1 MSLRKAASLGAI
13 RMAVQMVASFLSV
26 KVTSVYLGPAG
37 IGLVGQLQS
46 FMGMT
51 LGVVSSGVNTGV
63 IRLTA
68 EYGTD
73 VERRRKLVSTV
84 VRALL
89 VVGVPVSLL
98 LLIGAHWIAGKLLDD
113 VGYAPAVMLFG
124 GLYLCGLFGSLLLG
138 LANGAKDYMSTT
150 YINIG
155 NILAGLALFA
165 LLSPTYGVVG
175 GLAAAALAPLM
186 SLAIAAFLARG
197 KPWFER
203 GALSSGFSRVELRRV
218 AGFIPMAVA
227 GAVVTPLAQIMVRD
241 TLAAHAGM
249 EAVGLLQG
257 VWRLSDLYLGIF
269 VSLFSMYYLPRF
281 AEIKGAPELRREIGR
296 GLLYIVPAVALIS
309 TLIYLLRDVL
319 IAVIFTHEFLPM
331 RDLFAWQMVGNVL
344 RMTSWLFG
352 YVLVAKASPLL
363 FAAIEISTGGAWVAF
378 AYWFIPKGGAIGAV
392 QSYVA
397 TYTFY
402 LVITACL
409 VFVITRKI
417 DRESKGEEK

>member
-1 MSLRKAASLGAI
+1 MSLRKAASLGAV

-46 FMGMT
+46 FIGMT
-51 LGVVSSGVNTGV
+51 LGVVASGVNTGV

-68 EYGTD
+68 EYGPD
-73 VERRRKLVSTV
+73 VKRRRKLVSTV
-84 VRALL
+84 LRALL
-89 VVGVPVSLL
+89 VVGTPVSLL
-98 LLIGAHWIAGKLLDD
+98 LLIGAPWIAGKLLDD
-113 VGYAPAVMLFG
+113 AGYAPAVMLFG

-138 LANGAKDYMSTT
+138 LANGAKDYTATT

-155 NILAGLALFA
+155 NILASLALFA

-186 SLAIAAFLARG
+186 SLAVAIILARG

-203 GALSSGFSRVELRRV
+203 SVLSSGFSRVELRRV
-218 AGFIPMAVA
+218 AGFIPMAIA
-227 GAVVTPLAQIMVRD
+227 GAVVTPLTQIMVRD
-241 TLAAHAGM
+241 ILAAQAGM

-269 VSLFSMYYLPRF
+269 VSMFSMYYLPRF
-281 AEIKGAPELRREIGR
+281 AEIKDAPELRREIGR
-296 GLLYIVPAVALIS
+296 GLLYIVPAVAFIS
-309 TLIYLLRDVL
+309 GLIYLLRDLL
-319 IAVIFTHEFLPM
+319 IAIIYTQEFLPM
-331 RDLFAWQMVGNVL
+331 RDLFAWQMIGNVL

-378 AYWFIPKGGAIGAV
+378 AYWFIPKDGAIGAV

>member
-1 MSLRKAASLGAI
+1 MSLFKAASLGAV

-37 IGLVGQLQS
+37 IGVLSQLQS

-51 LGVVSSGVNTGV
+51 LGVVSGGVNTGV

-73 VERRRKLVSTV
+73 LARRRTLVSTV
-84 VRALL
+84 VRALI
-89 VVGVPVSLL
+89 VVGVPVSLAL
-98 LLIGAHWIAGKLLDD
+98 LVGAPWIAGKLLDHA
-113 VGYAPAVMLFG
+113 GYAPAVMLFG
-124 GLYLCGLFGSLLLG
+124 ALYLCGLFGSLLLG
-138 LANGAKDYMSTT
+138 LAIGAKDYTSTT
-150 YINIG
+150 LINIG
-155 NILAGLALFA
+155 NILASLVLFT
-165 LLSPTYGVVG
+165 LLSPIYGVMG

-186 SLAIAAFLARG
+186 SLAVAAFVARG

-203 GALSSGFSRVELRRV
+203 SALSSVFSRDELRRV
-218 AGFIPMAVA
+218 AGFIPMAA
-227 GAVVTPLAQIMVRD
+227 ASAVVTPLAQIMVRD

-249 EAVGLLQG
+249 GAVGLLQG

-269 VSLFSMYYLPRF
+269 VSMFSMYYLPRF

-296 GLLYIVPAVALIS
+296 GLLYIIPAVALIS
-309 TLIYLLRDVL
+309 AAIYLLRDVL
-319 IAVIFTHEFLPM
+319 IAVIFTREFLPM
-331 RDLFAWQMVGNVL
+331 RDLFAWQMIGNVL

-363 FAAIEISTGGAWVAF
+363 FAVIEIGTGGAWVAF
-378 AYWFIPKGGAIGAV
+378 AYWFVPKGGAVGAV

-402 LVITACL
+402 LAITACL
-409 VFVITRKI
+409 VFVITRRM
-417 DRESKGEEK
+417 DRNTSNG